1 MDVLHN
7 HNIALRKP
15 DARNTSYISIYIRLN
30 IRQSYSCVRGEDDG
44 PFWRDGWMD
53 SRGVLRDLHIQFIH
67 LTTGSVCVCVGVCEI
82 PDFFYAYY
90 SLKFSENRC

>member
-1 MDVLHN
+1 
-7 HNIALRKP
+7 
-15 DARNTSYISIYIRLN
+15 
-30 IRQSYSCVRGEDDG
+30 
-44 PFWRDGWMD
+44 MD

-67 LTTGSVCVCVGVCEI
+67 LTIGSVCVCVGVCEI